1 MAVPLLC
8 QDRQAAIPGILGGLG
23 PMAHV
28 QFEQRLIQRN
38 VVRGAKGDQD
48 HPVWLLVNG
57 TPIPNRTDSLQGTG
71 PDCIPGLVRYAQLL
85 ERAGANFL
93 VVTCNTAHGVY
104 DQVQAQLNIPWIHL
118 MACTSDYICQVHPT
132 VRRVGVLATDGTVQ
146 CGLYSRSL
154 AQAGL
159 TPMGFELT
167 SPWQDLVMQSI
178 YHSDWG
184 IKTTGTQVS
193 TKALTVLEQATN
205 WLKTQGAEVVIA
217 GCTELSVA
225 FAQMPSLP
233 LPWIDPLE
241 VVADITL
248 DLAWGHRSLPLWHA
262 A

>member
-1 MAVPLLC
+1 MTPLPPQLN
-8 QDRQAAIPGILGGLG
+8 RQVAIPGILGGLG

-28 QFEQRLIQRN
+28 QFEQCLIQRS
-38 VVRGAKGDQD
+38 VDRGAKGDQD

-57 TPIPNRTDSLQGTG
+57 TTIPNRTESLQGVG
-71 PDCIPGLVRYAQLL
+71 PDCVPGLVRYAQLL
-85 ERAGANFL
+85 ERAGASFL

-104 DQVQAQLNIPWIHL
+104 DQVQAQLGIPWIHL
-118 MACTSDYICQVHPT
+118 MACTSGYIQQVYPT
-132 VRRVGVLATDGTVQ
+132 VQRVGVLATDGTVQ

-154 AQAGL
+154 SQAGL
-159 TPMGFELT
+159 TPMDFGLH
-167 SPWQDLVMQSI
+167 SPWQNQVMDAI
-178 YHSDWG
+178 YHPDWG

-193 TKALTVLEQATN
+193 TKALTVLEQATG

-225 FAQMPSLP
+225 FAQMPCLP
-233 LPWIDPLE
+233 LPWVDPLA

-248 DLAWGHRSLPLWHA
+248 DLAWGCRSLPLWQA

>member
-1 MAVPLLC
+1 MTAPLPC
-8 QDRQAAIPGILGGLG
+8 QDRQVAVPGILGGLG

-38 VVRGAKGDQD
+38 VSRGAKGDQD

-57 TPIPNRTDSLQGTG
+57 TTIPNRTESLQGTG
-71 PDCIPGLVRYAQLL
+71 PDCVPGLVRYAQML
-85 ERAGANFL
+85 ERAGASFL
-93 VVTCNTAHGVY
+93 VVTCNTAHGFY
-104 DQVQAQLNIPWIHL
+104 DPVQAQLGIPWIHL
-118 MACTSDYICQVHPT
+118 MACTSSYIHQAYPT
-132 VRRVGVLATDGTVQ
+132 VQRIGVLATDGTVQ

-154 AQAGL
+154 SQMGL
-159 TPMGFELT
+159 TPMGFELS

-178 YHSDWG
+178 YHPDWG

-193 TKALTVLEQATN
+193 TKALTVLEQATG

-225 FAQMPSLP
+225 FAQMSSPP
-233 LPWIDPLE
+233 LPWVDPLE

-248 DLAWGHRSLPLWHA
+248 DLAWGVRSLPLWQVA
-262 A
+262 

>member
-1 MAVPLLC
+1 MTALLPSPNRQVAV
-8 QDRQAAIPGILGGLG
+8 PGILGGLG

-38 VVRGAKGDQD
+38 VSRGAKGDQD

-57 TPIPNRTDSLQGTG
+57 TTIPNRTASLQGTG
-71 PDCIPGLVRYAQLL
+71 PDCVPDLVRYAQLL

-93 VVTCNTAHGVY
+93 IVTCNTAHGVY
-104 DQVQAQLNIPWIHL
+104 DQVQAQLGIPWIHL
-118 MACTSDYICQVHPT
+118 MACTTNYIRQAHPKMQ
-132 VRRVGVLATDGTVQ
+132 RIGVLATDGTVQ
-146 CGLYSRSL
+146 CGLYNGSL
-154 AQAGL
+154 SQMGL
-159 TPMGFELT
+159 TPMGFEPQ

-178 YHSDWG
+178 YHPDWG

-193 TKALTVLEQATN
+193 TKALTVLEQATS

-233 LPWIDPLE
+233 LPWVDPLE

-248 DLAWGHRSLPLWHA
+248 DLAWGVRSLPLWQA

>member
-1 MAVPLLC
+1 MTGLLPPM
-8 QDRQAAIPGILGGLG
+8 DRQVAIPGILGGLG

-38 VVRGAKGDQD
+38 VEQGARGDRD
-48 HPVWLLVNG
+48 HPVWVLING
-57 TPIPNRTDSLQGTG
+57 TTVPDRTQSLQGTG
-71 PDCIPGLVRYAQLL
+71 PDCTSELVRYAQLL

-104 DQVQAQLNIPWIHL
+104 DAVQAQLGIPWIHL
-118 MACTSDYICQVHPT
+118 MACTSSHIRQAYPAVQ
-132 VRRVGVLATDGTVQ
+132 RVGVLATDGTLQ
-146 CGLYSRSL
+146 CGLYERSL
-154 AQAGL
+154 SQVGL
-159 TPMGFELT
+159 TPMGFGLD
-167 SPWQDLVMQSI
+167 SPWQKQVMDAI
-178 YHSDWG
+178 YHPNWG

-193 TKALTVLEQATN
+193 TKALTVLEQATG

-233 LPWIDPLE
+233 LPWVDPLE

-248 DLAWGHRSLPLWHA
+248 DLAWGVRSMPLWQA

>member
-1 MAVPLLC
+1 MSLRSR
-8 QDRQAAIPGILGGLG
+8 QDPQVAIPGILGGLG

-28 QFEQRLIQRN
+28 QFEQRLIQGSAE
-38 VVRGAKGDQD
+38 RGAQGDQD

-57 TPIPNRTDSLQGTG
+57 TNIPNRTESLQGTG
-71 PDCIPGLVRYAQLL
+71 PDCVPWLVRYAQLL

-104 DQVQAQLNIPWIHL
+104 DQVQAQLGIPWIHL
-118 MACTSDYICQVHPT
+118 MACTSDHIRQAYPAVQ
-132 VRRVGVLATDGTVQ
+132 RVGVLATDGTVQ

-154 AQAGL
+154 SRVGI
-159 TPMGFELT
+159 TPIGFEIN

-178 YHSDWG
+178 YHPDWG

-193 TKALTVLEQATN
+193 TKALTVLEQATS

-225 FAQMPSLP
+225 FAQMPALP
-233 LPWIDPLE
+233 LPWVDPLQ

-248 DLAWGHRSLPLWHA
+248 DLAWGHRSLPLWQA

>member
-1 MAVPLLC
+1 MAKPLPC
-8 QDRQAAIPGILGGLG
+8 QDQQVAVPGILGGLG

-28 QFEQRLIQRN
+28 QFEQRLIQCN
-38 VVRGAKGDQD
+38 VSRGAKGDQD

-57 TPIPNRTDSLQGTG
+57 TTIPNRTESLQGTG
-71 PDCIPGLVRYAQLL
+71 PDCVPDLVRYGQML
-85 ERAGANFL
+85 ERAGASFL
-93 VVTCNTAHGVY
+93 VVTCNTAHGFY

-118 MACTSDYICQVHPT
+118 MACTSRYIHQTYPT
-132 VRRVGVLATDGTVQ
+132 VQRIGVLATDGTVQ

-154 AQAGL
+154 SQVGL
-159 TPMGFELT
+159 TPMGFELS

-178 YHSDWG
+178 YHPDWG

-193 TKALTVLEQATN
+193 TQALTVLEQATD

-225 FAQMPSLP
+225 FAQMSSLSLP
-233 LPWIDPLE
+233 WVDPLE

-248 DLAWGHRSLPLWHA
+248 DLAWGVRSLPLWQA

>member
-1 MAVPLLC
+1 MTALSR
-8 QDRQAAIPGILGGLG
+8 QDQQVAIPGILGGLG

-28 QFEQRLIQRN
+28 LFEQRLIQGSAE
-38 VVRGAKGDQD
+38 RGAQGDQD

-57 TPIPNRTDSLQGTG
+57 SNIPDRTESLQGSG
-71 PDCIPGLVRYAQLL
+71 PDCVPGLVRYAQLL

-104 DQVQAQLNIPWIHL
+104 DQVQAQIGIPWIHL
-118 MACTSDYICQVHPT
+118 MACTSDYIRYTYPAVQ
-132 VRRVGVLATDGTVQ
+132 RVGVLATDGTVR

-154 AQAGL
+154 SQAGF
-159 TPMGFELT
+159 TPVGFDVH

-178 YHSDWG
+178 YDPDWG

-193 TKALTVLEQATN
+193 TKALTVLEQATS
-205 WLKTQGAEVVIA
+205 WLKTQGADVVIA

-225 FAQMPSLP
+225 FAQMPTLP
-233 LPWIDPLE
+233 LPWVDPLA

-248 DLAWGHRSLPLWHA
+248 DLAWGHRSLPLWQA